1 MYEKVVMFR
10 EKKLASPKNAFVEI
24 AQKNSFNLVNLFS

>member
-1 MYEKVVMFR
+1 MYEKLLCF
-10 EKKLASPKNAFVEI
+10 EKRNWRAQKAFVEI

>member
-1 MYEKVVMFR
+1 M
-10 EKKLASPKNAFVEI
+10 KNCDVSRKEIGEPQKAFVEI